1 MSKNKLSMTDVNDLV
16 GIKPVSNETT
26 LDDCYVTT
34 VQLAIAGKTIKS
46 RGDSCF
52 FRLRYEVVQVA
63 NEFMTKKGLV
73 DSSDL
78 DWDLVCAV
86 FITRLEATEKRMD
99 SKADKRPPV
108 WTNAKSQ
115 LKAGLEEGFDFIDDP
130 GVGQSALRDAVKDIR
145 DAKAEATRQEKIKE
159 EFGEDGLTD
168 ASATGSGA
176 PAASGNA
183 SGDAGA
189 AAGDTGTGDAG
200 AAAPAGNAGDH
211 AGFSFKDP
219 ALTAAFTALLEKAVA
234 LEATTGKNRKERTGA
249 MVVMTSVTSMT
260 DTLDISLESF
270 NNAMAKLA
278 EAS

>member
-1 MSKNKLSMTDVNDLV
+1 MNKLSMNDVNDLV

-34 VQLAIAGKTIKS
+34 VQLAIAGKTIKN

-63 NEFMTKKGLV
+63 NEFMAKKGIV

-130 GVGQSALRDAVKDIR
+130 GVGQSALRDAVKEIR
-145 DAKAEATRQEKIKE
+145 DAKAEATRQEKIRE
-159 EFGEDGLTD
+159 EFGEEGLKD
-168 ASATGSGA
+168 ASATGSDA
-176 PAASGNA
+176 PAA
-183 SGDAGA
+183 GA
-189 AAGDTGTGDAG
+189 ADSGATPPAG
-200 AAAPAGNAGDH
+200 AAAPAA
-211 AGFSFKDP
+211 APAAATPAAFSFKDP